1 MSTHAF
7 RNFTVRMTES
17 GLQRI
22 DARAK
27 PFYGGRLSTGEA
39 IRRLAEERLDQIENQ
54 ETVEPGRDVL
64 LRILRNW
71 RSGRAIPLEDI
82 QILAIG
88 ATAAYRSCQA
98 DFVSRDLVISS
109 ISALRETVLQSA
121 RGQDAA
127 NPPLVCNFDM
137 VAPARKANGSDFP
150 ASFDRWIDELPDLV
164 SPAEGELASRNF
176 SAALRH
182 RAWPDEAQLCRALAP
197 HVSALLQLAIRGY
210 WYEKQRPLLAPRN
223 NGQPTPPCQ
232 LDRLQEGPISLEAT
246 VGEHELWLVMELPDR
261 RAAVLANNVVEAQDL
276 RNVTRLAL
284 ENCFIRGETF
294 RCFKECAGSEPFLLS
309 TGCCWWR
316 LGGSDLASIAEG
328 LDSLFRDPSIANL
341 AARSQYIYGRV

>member
-1 MSTHAF
+1 MPHDDM
-7 RNFTVRMTES
+7 RNFTVRFSES

-22 DARAK
+22 DTRAK
-27 PFYGGRLSTGEA
+27 PFYGGRMSTGEA
-39 IRRLAEERLDQIENQ
+39 IRRLAEERLDQIESQ

-109 ISALRETVLQSA
+109 IAAFRETVLQSGRA
-121 RGQDAA
+121 HDAA
-127 NPPLVCNFDM
+127 GAPLPCNFDM
-137 VAPARKANGSDFP
+137 AVPTGKVAGSDFP
-150 ASFDRWIDELPDLV
+150 ASLDRWIDELPDWIT
-164 SPAEGELASRNF
+164 PAEGELASRNL

-182 RAWPDEAQLCRALAP
+182 GTWPNEPQLCRALAP

-210 WYEKQRPLLAPRN
+210 WYEKHRPLLAPHNKPR
-223 NGQPTPPCQ
+223 PAPPWQ
-232 LDRLQEGPISLEAT
+232 VNRLRQGPISLDSTA
-246 VGEHELWLVMELPDR
+246 GDHDLWLVVEFPDR
-261 RAAVLANNVVEAQDL
+261 RAAVLTNNLVEAQDL

-284 ENCFIRGETF
+284 ENHLIRGDTF
-294 RCFKECAGSEPFLLS
+294 RCFREIADPERFTLS
-309 TGCCWWR
+309 RESCWWR
-316 LGGSDLASIAEG
+316 LEGPDLASIAEG
-328 LDSLFRDPSIANL
+328 LDALFHDPSIENL
-341 AARSQYIYGRV
+341 AERGQYVYGRV